1 VVRGEYGEVGRFQ
14 GRSVVLDLAQRANK
28 AGLSFL
34 GNRVKVKCM
43 CSTLKKNDRDGTS
56 SGIDQPPSAD
66 ISIKP

>member
-1 VVRGEYGEVGRFQ
+1 MVRGEYGEVGRFQ

-43 CSTLKKNDRDGTS
+43 CSTLKKNDRDGT
-56 SGIDQPPSAD
+56 
-66 ISIKP
+66 